1 MAPVQVDLHPN
12 QSAASHCREKRLLS
26 LQQAAYLLRLPDI
39 VIIAS
44 FRALRCGNCCL
55 TWAIDLLL
63 LLPQFVLL
71 LPCYHVC
78 STDVSAALHRHHPRS
93 GSAVALMWH
102 VSGSNFGKAQRA
114 EASGRWAGSG
124 QCSWQA
130 VRNVMATVRAPSQ
143 WHCSAAAAPG
153 AGLPP
158 RVHDGQHLGI
168 RSRVRLSQHH
178 H

>member
-93 GSAVALMWH
+93 GSGESDKQNGA
-102 VSGSNFGKAQRA
+102 
-114 EASGRWAGSG
+114 
-124 QCSWQA
+124 WQQG
-130 VRNVMATVRAPSQ
+130 TLK
-143 WHCSAAAAPG
+143 CSAAYCCGHPHLARRYFNRSSFHSTPCHHTCT
-153 AGLPP
+153 AGYTT
-158 RVHDGQHLGI
+158 
-168 RSRVRLSQHH
+168 
-178 H
+178 